1 MQKLINPN
9 GWEFDKTVNIQVEAY
24 KIIYNFLVGKIW
36 SAVQVLSASLSSSLD
51 RLWS

>member
-24 KIIYNFLVGKIW
+24 KIIYNFHVDEILSTVKIW
-36 SAVQVLSASLSSSLD
+36 SALSSLNPDSL
-51 RLWS
+51 RA